1 MIKSSFTSRQ
11 SIFKLLTFEDSI
23 MYAQYDG
30 VVGIIHLHSDDVH
43 FSCFV
48 NLKKPIYDMDIAH
61 KEGDEVVVVAVG
73 AGGVY
78 ILKAT
83 LDRL

>member
-1 MIKSSFTSRQ
+1 MIKSSITSRQ
-11 SIFKLLTFEDSI
+11 SIFKLLAFEDSI

-30 VVGIIHLHSDDVH
+30 LIGIMHLHSDDVDY
-43 FSCFV
+43 SCFV
-48 NLKKPIYDMDIAH
+48 NLKKPIYDMDIVH
-61 KEGDEVVVVAVG
+61 KEGDQVVVVAVG

-83 LDRL
+83 LDRQ